1 MYPNPVHSGSVVLHS
16 DRGISSVDVIN
27 LAGQVVAAEVNLG
40 GNVTMSLDMGDRPQG
55 VYMVK
60 TVHADGHISTGRLVV
75 QH

>member
-1 MYPNPVHSGSVVLHS
+1 
-16 DRGISSVDVIN
+16 
-27 LAGQVVAAEVNLG
+27 
-40 GNVTMSLDMGDRPQG
+40 MSIDMGDRPQG